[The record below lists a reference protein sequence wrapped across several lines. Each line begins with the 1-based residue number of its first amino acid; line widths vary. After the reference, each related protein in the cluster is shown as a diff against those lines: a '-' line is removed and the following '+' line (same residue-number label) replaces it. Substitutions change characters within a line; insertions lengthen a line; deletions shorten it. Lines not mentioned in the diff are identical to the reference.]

1 MQKRILAIML
11 AFMLSLSFVT
21 TASAMGYHESDIEK
35 YIMGQLSN
43 AKIPGGSI
51 SIVTSGK
58 EVYSASFGDVPETTS
73 DLKIGSVSKVFT
85 SLAVL
90 QLADSKKLALDTNV
104 SELVT
109 GFDGNVDVTVEELLR
124 QTSGYAATQSIKDG
138 KIPAPS
144 GKKGE
149 YQDARINYA
158 ILGKVVEAVSGKDYS
173 EYIQNKI
180 SKPLGLESTYT
191 TDEMSGKDVVG
202 GHDNL
207 FGLPVE
213 KKAVN
218 NDDKEWDAVS
228 ATGIVSDAKD
238 MGNVLSMYLAAG
250 GKTLSYDQIEKI
262 YSDGVDCGKTIF
274 ETKGTSSLGW
284 IKTTVGKQDVYYVS
298 GAIDG
303 YISAAFL
310 VPGQDVGITMLFD
323 TSDVI
328 SGNDVISELMSNV
341 VCLAI
346 GEKARTIDSKA
357 VMMPHIEFDVVYVI
371 AFFASLLPMFMMS
384 WWYRRTRNKGIGVIK
399 TIFDL
404 IIHIA
409 LPIVIY
415 QYVPVV
421 VENVLG
427 ESLDSWFM
435 IKKFLPECYYI
446 TMVVEAI
453 LLIGIPIKII
463 AAIVA
468 KKKGPFDEYEED
480 AADGYIEEAAA
491 AMEDN
496 DKASDVDTDS
506 EKTAAEEET
515 ESDSKSDAGDDE
527 KPVAAEDSEK
537 ASDADS
543 EKTAAEEDTESD
555 KKSDAG
561 DDEKPVA
568 AEDSEK
574 ASDADIEKTAAEE
587 DTESDSKSDADD
599 DGKSVTTAEP
609 EDSGKT
615 PRWNMDTDEA
625 AATVEEKAESDTED
639 KIKEDEKVKA
649 PEEVVKEFKTRKNKK
664 TEEYESS
671 FEREA
676 VKALENDNLEKQY
689 ETDEE
694 LSSIKSES
702 DMQTAVPKLKKKYH
716 PQKGMPVKIVIEPD
730 DDLDN

>member
-1 MQKRILAIML
+1 MQKKVLTFML
-11 AFMLSLSFVT
+11 AFVLSLSFVT

-43 AKIPGGSI
+43 AKIPGGSV

-90 QLADSKKLALDTNV
+90 QLADSKKLKLDTSV

-109 GFDGNVDVTVEELLR
+109 GFDGNSDVTVEELLR
-124 QTSGYAATQSIKDG
+124 QTSGYTAEQSIKGDR
-138 KIPAPS
+138 IPAPD

-149 YQDARINYA
+149 YKDARINYA
-158 ILGKVVEAVSGKDYS
+158 ILGKIVEAVSESDYS
-173 EYIQNKI
+173 EYIQKKI
-180 SKPLGLESTYT
+180 VKPLKLESTYT
-191 TDEMSGKDVVG
+191 TDEMSGKDIVG
-202 GHDNL
+202 GHDNI
-207 FGLPVE
+207 FGLPVA
-213 KKAVN
+213 KRAVS

-250 GKTLSYDQIEKI
+250 GQTLSYDQIEKI

-274 ETKGTSSLGW
+274 GTNGTSSLGW
-284 IKTTVGKQDVYYVS
+284 IKTKVGKQDVYYVS

-310 VPGQDVGITMLFD
+310 VPGQDVGIAMLFD

-384 WWYRRTRNKGIGVIK
+384 WWYRRTRNKGIGIVK
-399 TIFDL
+399 TIVDVVV
-404 IIHIA
+404 HIA

-415 QYVPVV
+415 QFVPVII
-421 VENVLG
+421 ENVLG
-427 ESLDSWFM
+427 NSLGSWFM

-446 TMVVEAI
+446 TLIVDAI
-453 LLIGIPIKII
+453 LLIGVPVKVI

-468 KKKGPFDEYEED
+468 MKKGPVDEDEEMAEDELFENLGDD
-480 AADGYIEEAAA
+480 AEKSDEDKEEKT
-491 AMEDN
+491 EQIT
-496 DKASDVDTDS
+496 SDDVKQQESDETS
-506 EKTAAEEET
+506 EKSEKNEDENLDGSNDIADKEGKTITDISET
-515 ESDSKSDAGDDE
+515 EQGVSDDDNAEISDSKQDISE
-527 KPVAAEDSEK
+527 LENVTEEIAA
-537 ASDADS
+537 
-543 EKTAAEEDTESD
+543 AAEEDDDIENVETKNDISETESQD
-555 KKSDAG
+555 EQADAL
-561 DDEKPVA
+561 
-568 AEDSEK
+568 
-574 ASDADIEKTAAEE
+574 KTQ
-587 DTESDSKSDADD
+587 D
-599 DGKSVTTAEP
+599 
-609 EDSGKT
+609 
-615 PRWNMDTDEA
+615 
-625 AATVEEKAESDTED
+625 
-639 KIKEDEKVKA
+639 
-649 PEEVVKEFKTRKNKK
+649 EVVKEFKTRSGKNKK

-676 VKALENDNLEKQY
+676 VKALE
-689 ETDEE
+689 TDEHENSDDTNDE
-694 LSSIKSES
+694 LKDIKSDS
-702 DMQTAVPKLKKKYH
+702 QMQTAVPKIKKRYS
-716 PQKGMPVKIVIEPD
+716 PQKGMPVKIVVEPD
-730 DDLDN
+730 DNLDN

>member
-1 MQKRILAIML
+1 MQKKVLTFML
-11 AFMLSLSFVT
+11 AFVLSLSFVT

-43 AKIPGGSI
+43 AKIPGGSV

-90 QLADSKKLALDTNV
+90 QLADSKKLKLDTSV

-109 GFDGNVDVTVEELLR
+109 GFDGNSDVTVEELLR
-124 QTSGYAATQSIKDG
+124 QTSGYTAEQSIKGDR
-138 KIPAPS
+138 IPAPD

-149 YQDARINYA
+149 YKDARINYA
-158 ILGKVVEAVSGKDYS
+158 ILGKIVEAVSESDYS
-173 EYIQNKI
+173 EYIQKKI
-180 SKPLGLESTYT
+180 VKPLKLESTYT
-191 TDEMSGKDVVG
+191 TDEMSGKDIVG
-202 GHDNL
+202 GHDNI
-207 FGLPVE
+207 FGLPVA
-213 KKAVN
+213 KRAVS

-228 ATGIVSDAKD
+228 ATGIVSNAKD

-250 GKTLSYDQIEKI
+250 GQTLSYNQIEKI

-274 ETKGTSSLGW
+274 GTNGTSSLGW
-284 IKTTVGKQDVYYVS
+284 IKTKVGKQDVYYVS

-310 VPGQDVGITMLFD
+310 VPGQDVGIAMLFD

-384 WWYRRTRNKGIGVIK
+384 WWYRRTRNKGIGIVK
-399 TIFDL
+399 TIVDVVV
-404 IIHIA
+404 HIA

-415 QYVPVV
+415 QFVPVII
-421 VENVLG
+421 ENVLG
-427 ESLDSWFM
+427 NSLGSWFM

-446 TMVVEAI
+446 TLIVDVI
-453 LLIGIPIKII
+453 LLIGVPVKVI
-463 AAIVA
+463 AAIIA
-468 KKKGPFDEYEED
+468 MKKGPVDEDEEMAEDELFENLGDD
-480 AADGYIEEAAA
+480 AEKSD
-491 AMEDN
+491 ED
-496 DKASDVDTDS
+496 K
-506 EKTAAEEET
+506 EEET
-515 ESDSKSDAGDDE
+515 EQITSDDVKQQESDETSEKSEKNEDENLDGSNDIADKDGKTITDISETEQGVSDDDNAEISDSKQDMSE
-527 KPVAAEDSEK
+527 LENVTEEIAA
-537 ASDADS
+537 
-543 EKTAAEEDTESD
+543 AAEEDDDIENVETKNDISETESQD
-555 KKSDAG
+555 EQADAL
-561 DDEKPVA
+561 
-568 AEDSEK
+568 
-574 ASDADIEKTAAEE
+574 KTQ
-587 DTESDSKSDADD
+587 D
-599 DGKSVTTAEP
+599 
-609 EDSGKT
+609 
-615 PRWNMDTDEA
+615 
-625 AATVEEKAESDTED
+625 
-639 KIKEDEKVKA
+639 
-649 PEEVVKEFKTRKNKK
+649 EVVKEFKTRSGKNKK

-676 VKALENDNLEKQY
+676 VKALE
-689 ETDEE
+689 TDEHENSDDTNDE
-694 LSSIKSES
+694 LKDIKSDS
-702 DMQTAVPKLKKKYH
+702 QMQTAVPKIKKRYN
-716 PQKGMPVKIVIEPD
+716 PQKGMPVKIVVEPD

>member
-1 MQKRILAIML
+1 MQKKVLTFML
-11 AFMLSLSFVT
+11 AFVLSLSFVT

-43 AKIPGGSI
+43 AKIPGGSV

-73 DLKIGSVSKVFT
+73 DLKIGSASKVFT

-90 QLADSKKLALDTNV
+90 QLADSKKLKLDTSV

-109 GFDGNVDVTVEELLR
+109 GFDGNSDVTVEELLR
-124 QTSGYAATQSIKDG
+124 QTSGYTAEQSIKGDR
-138 KIPAPS
+138 IPAPD

-149 YQDARINYA
+149 YKDARINYA
-158 ILGKVVEAVSGKDYS
+158 ILGKIVEAVSESDYS
-173 EYIQNKI
+173 EYIQKKI
-180 SKPLGLESTYT
+180 VKPLKLESTYT
-191 TDEMSGKDVVG
+191 TDEMSGKDIVG
-202 GHDNL
+202 GHDNI
-207 FGLPVE
+207 FGLPVA
-213 KKAVN
+213 KRAVS

-250 GKTLSYDQIEKI
+250 GQTLSYNQIEKI

-274 ETKGTSSLGW
+274 GTNGTSSLGW
-284 IKTTVGKQDVYYVS
+284 IKTKVGKQDVYYVS

-310 VPGQDVGITMLFD
+310 VPGQDVGIAMLFD

-384 WWYRRTRNKGIGVIK
+384 WWYRRTRNKGIGIVK
-399 TIFDL
+399 TIVDVVV
-404 IIHIA
+404 HIA

-415 QYVPVV
+415 QFVPVII
-421 VENVLG
+421 ENVLG
-427 ESLDSWFM
+427 NSLGSWFM

-446 TMVVEAI
+446 TLIVDVI
-453 LLIGIPIKII
+453 LLIGVPVKVI
-463 AAIVA
+463 AAIIA
-468 KKKGPFDEYEED
+468 MKKGPVDEDEEMAEDELFENLGDD
-480 AADGYIEEAAA
+480 AEKSD
-491 AMEDN
+491 ED
-496 DKASDVDTDS
+496 K
-506 EKTAAEEET
+506 EEET
-515 ESDSKSDAGDDE
+515 EQITSDDVKQQESDETSEKSEKNEDENLDGSNDIADKDGKTITDISETEQGVSDDDNAEISDSKQDISE
-527 KPVAAEDSEK
+527 LENVTEEIAA
-537 ASDADS
+537 
-543 EKTAAEEDTESD
+543 AAEEDDDIENVETKNDISETESQD
-555 KKSDAG
+555 EQADAL
-561 DDEKPVA
+561 
-568 AEDSEK
+568 
-574 ASDADIEKTAAEE
+574 KTQ
-587 DTESDSKSDADD
+587 D
-599 DGKSVTTAEP
+599 
-609 EDSGKT
+609 
-615 PRWNMDTDEA
+615 
-625 AATVEEKAESDTED
+625 
-639 KIKEDEKVKA
+639 
-649 PEEVVKEFKTRKNKK
+649 EVVKEFKTRSGKNKK

-676 VKALENDNLEKQY
+676 VKALE
-689 ETDEE
+689 TDEHENSDDTNDE
-694 LSSIKSES
+694 LKDIKSDS
-702 DMQTAVPKLKKKYH
+702 QMQTAVPKIKKRYN
-716 PQKGMPVKIVIEPD
+716 PQKGMPVKIVVEPD

>member
-1 MQKRILAIML
+1 MQKKVLTFML
-11 AFMLSLSFVT
+11 AFVLSLSFVT

-43 AKIPGGSI
+43 AKIPGGSV

-90 QLADSKKLALDTNV
+90 QLADSKKLKLDTSV

-109 GFDGNVDVTVEELLR
+109 GFDGNSDVTVEELLR
-124 QTSGYAATQSIKDG
+124 QTSGYTAEQSIKGDR
-138 KIPAPS
+138 IPAPD

-149 YQDARINYA
+149 YKDARINYA
-158 ILGKVVEAVSGKDYS
+158 ILGKIVEAVSESDYS
-173 EYIQNKI
+173 EYIQKKI
-180 SKPLGLESTYT
+180 VKPLKLESTYT
-191 TDEMSGKDVVG
+191 TDEMSGKDIVG
-202 GHDNL
+202 GHDNI
-207 FGLPVE
+207 FGLPVA
-213 KKAVN
+213 KRAVS

-250 GKTLSYDQIEKI
+250 GQTLSYNQIEKI

-274 ETKGTSSLGW
+274 GTNGTSSLGW
-284 IKTTVGKQDVYYVS
+284 IKTKVGKQDVYYVS

-310 VPGQDVGITMLFD
+310 VPGQDVGIAMLFD

-384 WWYRRTRNKGIGVIK
+384 WWYRRTRNKGIGIVK
-399 TIFDL
+399 TIVDVVV
-404 IIHIA
+404 HIA

-415 QYVPVV
+415 QFVPVII
-421 VENVLG
+421 ENVLG
-427 ESLDSWFM
+427 NSLGSWFM

-446 TMVVEAI
+446 TLIVDAI
-453 LLIGIPIKII
+453 LLIGVPVKVI

-468 KKKGPFDEYEED
+468 MKKGPVDEDEEMPEDELFENLGDD
-480 AADGYIEEAAA
+480 AEKSDEDKEEKTEQITADDVKQQE
-491 AMEDN
+491 
-496 DKASDVDTDS
+496 SDETS
-506 EKTAAEEET
+506 EKSEKNEDENLDGSNDIADKDGKTITDISET
-515 ESDSKSDAGDDE
+515 EQGVSDDDNAEISDSKQDISE
-527 KPVAAEDSEK
+527 LENVTEEIAA
-537 ASDADS
+537 
-543 EKTAAEEDTESD
+543 AAEEDDDIENVETKNDISETESQD
-555 KKSDAG
+555 EQADAL
-561 DDEKPVA
+561 
-568 AEDSEK
+568 
-574 ASDADIEKTAAEE
+574 KTQ
-587 DTESDSKSDADD
+587 D
-599 DGKSVTTAEP
+599 
-609 EDSGKT
+609 
-615 PRWNMDTDEA
+615 
-625 AATVEEKAESDTED
+625 
-639 KIKEDEKVKA
+639 
-649 PEEVVKEFKTRKNKK
+649 EVVKEFKTRSGKNKK

-676 VKALENDNLEKQY
+676 VKALE
-689 ETDEE
+689 TDEHENSDDTNDE
-694 LSSIKSES
+694 LKDIKSDS
-702 DMQTAVPKLKKKYH
+702 QMQTAVPKIKKRYN
-716 PQKGMPVKIVIEPD
+716 PQKGMPVKIVVEPD

>member
-1 MQKRILAIML
+1 MQKKVLTFML
-11 AFMLSLSFVT
+11 AFVLSLSFVT

-43 AKIPGGSI
+43 AKIPGGSV

-90 QLADSKKLALDTNV
+90 QLADSKKLKLDTSV

-109 GFDGNVDVTVEELLR
+109 GFDGNSDVTVEELLR
-124 QTSGYAATQSIKDG
+124 QTSGYTAEQSIKGDR
-138 KIPAPS
+138 IPAPD

-149 YQDARINYA
+149 YKDARINYA
-158 ILGKVVEAVSGKDYS
+158 ILGKIVEAVSESDYS
-173 EYIQNKI
+173 EYIQKKI
-180 SKPLGLESTYT
+180 VKPLKLESTYT
-191 TDEMSGKDVVG
+191 TDEMSGKDIVG
-202 GHDNL
+202 GHDNI
-207 FGLPVE
+207 FGLPVA
-213 KKAVN
+213 KRAVS

-250 GKTLSYDQIEKI
+250 GQTLSYNQIEKI

-274 ETKGTSSLGW
+274 GTNGTSSLGW
-284 IKTTVGKQDVYYVS
+284 IKTKVGKQDVYYVS

-310 VPGQDVGITMLFD
+310 VPGQDVGIAMLFD

-384 WWYRRTRNKGIGVIK
+384 WWYRRTRNKGIGIVK
-399 TIFDL
+399 TVVDVVV
-404 IIHIA
+404 HIA

-415 QYVPVV
+415 QFVPVII
-421 VENVLG
+421 ENVLG
-427 ESLDSWFM
+427 NSLGSWFM

-446 TMVVEAI
+446 TLIVDAI
-453 LLIGIPIKII
+453 LLIGVPVKVI

-468 KKKGPFDEYEED
+468 MKKGPVDEDEEMPEDELFENLGDDAEKSDEDKEEKTEQITVDDVKQQESDETSEKSEKNGDENSDGSDDIADKTNADISETEQGVSDDDNAEISGSKQDMSELENVSEEIAATAEED
-480 AADGYIEEAAA
+480 DDIENVETK
-491 AMEDN
+491 N
-496 DKASDVDTDS
+496 DIS
-506 EKTAAEEET
+506 ET
-515 ESDSKSDAGDDE
+515 ESSDEQA
-527 KPVAAEDSEK
+527 
-537 ASDADS
+537 DAL
-543 EKTAAEEDTESD
+543 KTQD
-555 KKSDAG
+555 
-561 DDEKPVA
+561 
-568 AEDSEK
+568 
-574 ASDADIEKTAAEE
+574 
-587 DTESDSKSDADD
+587 
-599 DGKSVTTAEP
+599 
-609 EDSGKT
+609 
-615 PRWNMDTDEA
+615 
-625 AATVEEKAESDTED
+625 
-639 KIKEDEKVKA
+639 
-649 PEEVVKEFKTRKNKK
+649 EVVKEFKTRSGKNKK

-676 VKALENDNLEKQY
+676 VKALETGEHENSDDTND
-689 ETDEE
+689 E
-694 LSSIKSES
+694 LKDIKSDS
-702 DMQTAVPKLKKKYH
+702 QMKTAVPKIKKRYS
-716 PQKGMPVKIVIEPD
+716 PQKGMPVKIVVEPD
-730 DDLDN
+730 DNLDN

>member
-1 MQKRILAIML
+1 MQKKVLTFML
-11 AFMLSLSFVT
+11 AFVLSLSFVT

-43 AKIPGGSI
+43 AKIPGGSV

-90 QLADSKKLALDTNV
+90 QLADSKKLKLDTSV

-109 GFDGNVDVTVEELLR
+109 GFDGNSDVTVEELLR
-124 QTSGYAATQSIKDG
+124 QTSGYTAEQSIKGDR
-138 KIPAPS
+138 IPAPD

-149 YQDARINYA
+149 YKDARINYA
-158 ILGKVVEAVSGKDYS
+158 ILGKIVEAVSESDYS
-173 EYIQNKI
+173 EYIQKKI
-180 SKPLGLESTYT
+180 VKPLKLESTYT
-191 TDEMSGKDVVG
+191 TDEMSGKDIVG
-202 GHDNL
+202 GHDNI
-207 FGLPVE
+207 FGLPVA
-213 KKAVN
+213 KRAVS

-250 GKTLSYDQIEKI
+250 GQTLSYDQIEKI

-274 ETKGTSSLGW
+274 GTNGTSSLGW
-284 IKTTVGKQDVYYVS
+284 IKTKVGKQDVYYVS

-310 VPGQDVGITMLFD
+310 VPGQDVGIAMLFD

-357 VMMPHIEFDVVYVI
+357 VMIPHIEFDVVYVI

-384 WWYRRTRNKGIGVIK
+384 WWYRRTRNKGIGIVK
-399 TIFDL
+399 TIVDVVV
-404 IIHIA
+404 HIA

-415 QYVPVV
+415 QFVPVII
-421 VENVLG
+421 ENVLG
-427 ESLDSWFM
+427 NSLGSWFM

-446 TMVVEAI
+446 TLIVDAI
-453 LLIGIPIKII
+453 LLIGVPVKVI

-468 KKKGPFDEYEED
+468 MKKGPVDDDEEMPEDELFENLGDDAEKSDEDKEEKTEQITSDDVKQQESDETSEKSEKNGDENSDGSDDIADKTNADISETEQGVSDDDNAEISGSKQDMSELENVSEEIAATAEED
-480 AADGYIEEAAA
+480 DDIENVETK
-491 AMEDN
+491 N
-496 DKASDVDTDS
+496 DIS
-506 EKTAAEEET
+506 ET
-515 ESDSKSDAGDDE
+515 ESSDEQA
-527 KPVAAEDSEK
+527 
-537 ASDADS
+537 DAL
-543 EKTAAEEDTESD
+543 KTQD
-555 KKSDAG
+555 
-561 DDEKPVA
+561 
-568 AEDSEK
+568 
-574 ASDADIEKTAAEE
+574 
-587 DTESDSKSDADD
+587 
-599 DGKSVTTAEP
+599 
-609 EDSGKT
+609 
-615 PRWNMDTDEA
+615 
-625 AATVEEKAESDTED
+625 
-639 KIKEDEKVKA
+639 
-649 PEEVVKEFKTRKNKK
+649 EVVKEFKTRSGKNKK

-676 VKALENDNLEKQY
+676 VKALETGEHENSDDTND
-689 ETDEE
+689 E
-694 LSSIKSES
+694 LKDIKSDS
-702 DMQTAVPKLKKKYH
+702 QMKTAVPKIKKRYS
-716 PQKGMPVKIVIEPD
+716 PQKGMPVKIVVEPD
-730 DDLDN
+730 DNLDN

>member
-1 MQKRILAIML
+1 MQKKVLTFML
-11 AFMLSLSFVT
+11 AFVLSLSFVT

-43 AKIPGGSI
+43 AKIPGGSV

-90 QLADSKKLALDTNV
+90 QLADSKKLKLDTSV

-109 GFDGNVDVTVEELLR
+109 GFDGNSDVTVEELLR
-124 QTSGYAATQSIKDG
+124 QTSGYTAEQSIKGDR
-138 KIPAPS
+138 IPAPD

-149 YQDARINYA
+149 YKDARINYA
-158 ILGKVVEAVSGKDYS
+158 ILGKIVEAVSESDYS
-173 EYIQNKI
+173 EYIQKKI
-180 SKPLGLESTYT
+180 VKPLKLESTYT
-191 TDEMSGKDVVG
+191 TDEMSGKDIVG
-202 GHDNL
+202 GHDNI
-207 FGLPVE
+207 FGLPVA
-213 KKAVN
+213 KRAVS

-250 GKTLSYDQIEKI
+250 GQTLSYNQIEKI

-274 ETKGTSSLGW
+274 GTNGTSSLGW
-284 IKTTVGKQDVYYVS
+284 IKTKVGKQDVYYVS

-310 VPGQDVGITMLFD
+310 VPGQDVGIAMLFD

-384 WWYRRTRNKGIGVIK
+384 WWYRRTRNKGIGIVK
-399 TIFDL
+399 TIVDVVV
-404 IIHIA
+404 HIA

-415 QYVPVV
+415 QFVPVII
-421 VENVLG
+421 ENVLG
-427 ESLDSWFM
+427 NSLGSWFM

-446 TMVVEAI
+446 TLIVDAI
-453 LLIGIPIKII
+453 LLIGVPVKVI

-468 KKKGPFDEYEED
+468 MKKGPVDEDEEMAEDELFENLGDD
-480 AADGYIEEAAA
+480 AEKSD
-491 AMEDN
+491 ED
-496 DKASDVDTDS
+496 K
-506 EKTAAEEET
+506 EEET
-515 ESDSKSDAGDDE
+515 EQITSDDVKQQESDETSEKSEKNEDENLDGSNDIADKDGKTITDISETEQGVSDDDNAEISDSKQDISE
-527 KPVAAEDSEK
+527 LENVTEEIAA
-537 ASDADS
+537 
-543 EKTAAEEDTESD
+543 AAEEDDDIENVETKNDISETESQD
-555 KKSDAG
+555 EQADAL
-561 DDEKPVA
+561 
-568 AEDSEK
+568 
-574 ASDADIEKTAAEE
+574 KTQ
-587 DTESDSKSDADD
+587 D
-599 DGKSVTTAEP
+599 
-609 EDSGKT
+609 
-615 PRWNMDTDEA
+615 
-625 AATVEEKAESDTED
+625 
-639 KIKEDEKVKA
+639 
-649 PEEVVKEFKTRKNKK
+649 EVVKEFKTRSGKNKK

-676 VKALENDNLEKQY
+676 VKALE
-689 ETDEE
+689 TDEHENSDDTNDE
-694 LSSIKSES
+694 LKDIKSDS
-702 DMQTAVPKLKKKYH
+702 QMKTAVPKIKKRYS
-716 PQKGMPVKIVIEPD
+716 PQKGMPVKIVVEPD
-730 DDLDN
+730 DNLDN

>member
-1 MQKRILAIML
+1 MQKKVLTFML
-11 AFMLSLSFVT
+11 AFVLSLSFVT

-43 AKIPGGSI
+43 AKIPGGSV

-90 QLADSKKLALDTNV
+90 QLADSKKLKLDTSV

-109 GFDGNVDVTVEELLR
+109 GFDGNSDVTVEELLR
-124 QTSGYAATQSIKDG
+124 QTSGYTAEQSIKGDR
-138 KIPAPS
+138 IPAPD

-149 YQDARINYA
+149 YKDARINYA
-158 ILGKVVEAVSGKDYS
+158 ILGKIVEAVSESDYS
-173 EYIQNKI
+173 EYIQKKI
-180 SKPLGLESTYT
+180 VKPLKLESTYT
-191 TDEMSGKDVVG
+191 TDEMSGKDIVG
-202 GHDNL
+202 GHDNI
-207 FGLPVE
+207 FGLPVA
-213 KKAVN
+213 KRAVS

-250 GKTLSYDQIEKI
+250 GQTLSYDQIEKI

-274 ETKGTSSLGW
+274 GTNGTSSLGW
-284 IKTTVGKQDVYYVS
+284 IKTKVGKQDVYYVS

-310 VPGQDVGITMLFD
+310 VPGQDVGIAMLFD

-384 WWYRRTRNKGIGVIK
+384 WWYRRTRNKGIGIVK
-399 TIFDL
+399 TIVDVVV
-404 IIHIA
+404 HIA
-409 LPIVIY
+409 LPIVIC
-415 QYVPVV
+415 QFVPVII
-421 VENVLG
+421 ENVLG
-427 ESLDSWFM
+427 NSLGSWFM

-446 TMVVEAI
+446 TLIVDAI
-453 LLIGIPIKII
+453 LLIGVPVKVI

-468 KKKGPFDEYEED
+468 MKKGPVDEDEEMAEDELFENLGDD
-480 AADGYIEEAAA
+480 AEKSDEDKEEKT
-491 AMEDN
+491 EQIT
-496 DKASDVDTDS
+496 SDDVKQQESDETS
-506 EKTAAEEET
+506 EKSEKNEDENLDGSNDIADKDGKTITDISET
-515 ESDSKSDAGDDE
+515 EQGVSDDDNAEISDSKQDISE
-527 KPVAAEDSEK
+527 LENVTEEIAA
-537 ASDADS
+537 
-543 EKTAAEEDTESD
+543 AAEEDDDIENVETKNDISETESQD
-555 KKSDAG
+555 EQADAL
-561 DDEKPVA
+561 
-568 AEDSEK
+568 
-574 ASDADIEKTAAEE
+574 KTQ
-587 DTESDSKSDADD
+587 D
-599 DGKSVTTAEP
+599 
-609 EDSGKT
+609 
-615 PRWNMDTDEA
+615 
-625 AATVEEKAESDTED
+625 
-639 KIKEDEKVKA
+639 
-649 PEEVVKEFKTRKNKK
+649 EVVKEFKTRSGKNKK

-676 VKALENDNLEKQY
+676 VKALE
-689 ETDEE
+689 TDEHENSDDTNDE
-694 LSSIKSES
+694 LKDIKSDS
-702 DMQTAVPKLKKKYH
+702 QMQTAVPKIKKRYS
-716 PQKGMPVKIVIEPD
+716 PQKGMPVKIVVEPD
-730 DDLDN
+730 DNLDN

>member
-1 MQKRILAIML
+1 MQKKVLTFML
-11 AFMLSLSFVT
+11 AFVLSLSFVT

-43 AKIPGGSI
+43 AKIPGGSV

-90 QLADSKKLALDTNV
+90 QLADSKKLKLDTSV

-109 GFDGNVDVTVEELLR
+109 GFDGNSDVTVEELLR
-124 QTSGYAATQSIKDG
+124 QTSGYTAEQSIKGDR
-138 KIPAPS
+138 IPAPD

-149 YQDARINYA
+149 YKDARINYA
-158 ILGKVVEAVSGKDYS
+158 ILGKIVEAVSESDYS
-173 EYIQNKI
+173 EYIQKKI
-180 SKPLGLESTYT
+180 VKPLKLESTYT
-191 TDEMSGKDVVG
+191 TDEMSGKDIVG
-202 GHDNL
+202 GHDNI
-207 FGLPVE
+207 FGLPVA
-213 KKAVN
+213 KRAVS

-250 GKTLSYDQIEKI
+250 GQTLSYDQIEKI

-274 ETKGTSSLGW
+274 GTNGTSSLGW
-284 IKTTVGKQDVYYVS
+284 IKTKVGKQDVYYVS

-310 VPGQDVGITMLFD
+310 VPGQDVGIAMLFD

-384 WWYRRTRNKGIGVIK
+384 WWYRRTRNKGIGIVK
-399 TIFDL
+399 TIVDVVV
-404 IIHIA
+404 HIA

-415 QYVPVV
+415 QFVPVII
-421 VENVLG
+421 ENVLG
-427 ESLDSWFM
+427 NSLGSWFM

-446 TMVVEAI
+446 TLIVDAI
-453 LLIGIPIKII
+453 LLIGVPVKVI

-468 KKKGPFDEYEED
+468 RKKGPVDEDEEMAEDELFENLGDD
-480 AADGYIEEAAA
+480 AEKSDEDKEEKT
-491 AMEDN
+491 EQIT
-496 DKASDVDTDS
+496 SDDVKQQESDETS
-506 EKTAAEEET
+506 EKSEKNEDENLDGSNDIADKDGKTITDISET
-515 ESDSKSDAGDDE
+515 EQGVSDDDNAEISDSKQDISE
-527 KPVAAEDSEK
+527 LENVTEEIAA
-537 ASDADS
+537 
-543 EKTAAEEDTESD
+543 AAEEDDDIENVETKNDISETESQD
-555 KKSDAG
+555 EQADAL
-561 DDEKPVA
+561 
-568 AEDSEK
+568 
-574 ASDADIEKTAAEE
+574 KTQ
-587 DTESDSKSDADD
+587 D
-599 DGKSVTTAEP
+599 
-609 EDSGKT
+609 
-615 PRWNMDTDEA
+615 
-625 AATVEEKAESDTED
+625 
-639 KIKEDEKVKA
+639 
-649 PEEVVKEFKTRKNKK
+649 EVVKEFKTRSGKNKK

-676 VKALENDNLEKQY
+676 VKALE
-689 ETDEE
+689 TDEHENSDDTNDE
-694 LSSIKSES
+694 LKDIKSDS
-702 DMQTAVPKLKKKYH
+702 QMQTAVPKIKKRYS
-716 PQKGMPVKIVIEPD
+716 PQKGMPVKIVVEPD
-730 DDLDN
+730 DNLDN

>member
-1 MQKRILAIML
+1 MQKKVLTFML
-11 AFMLSLSFVT
+11 AFVLSLSFVT

-43 AKIPGGSI
+43 AKIPGGSV

-90 QLADSKKLALDTNV
+90 QLADSKKLKLDTSV

-109 GFDGNVDVTVEELLR
+109 GFDGNSDVTVEELLR
-124 QTSGYAATQSIKDG
+124 QTSGYTAEQSIKGDR
-138 KIPAPS
+138 IPAPD

-149 YQDARINYA
+149 YKDARINYA
-158 ILGKVVEAVSGKDYS
+158 ILGKIVEAVSESDYS
-173 EYIQNKI
+173 EYIQKKI
-180 SKPLGLESTYT
+180 VKPLKLESTYT
-191 TDEMSGKDVVG
+191 TDEMSGKDIVG
-202 GHDNL
+202 GHDNI
-207 FGLPVE
+207 FGLPVA
-213 KKAVN
+213 KRAVS

-250 GKTLSYDQIEKI
+250 GQTLSYNQIEKI

-274 ETKGTSSLGW
+274 GTNGTSSLGW
-284 IKTTVGKQDVYYVS
+284 IKTKVGKQDVYYVS

-310 VPGQDVGITMLFD
+310 VPGQDVGIAMLFD

-384 WWYRRTRNKGIGVIK
+384 WWYRRTRNKGIGIVK
-399 TIFDL
+399 TIVDVVV
-404 IIHIA
+404 HIA

-415 QYVPVV
+415 QFVPVII
-421 VENVLG
+421 ENVLG
-427 ESLDSWFM
+427 NSLGSWFM

-446 TMVVEAI
+446 TLIVDAI
-453 LLIGIPIKII
+453 LLIGVPVKVI

-468 KKKGPFDEYEED
+468 MKKGPVDEDEEMPEDELFENLGDDAEKSDEDKEEKTEQITSDDVKQQESDETSEKSEKNGDENSDGSDDIADKTNADISETEQGVSDDDNAEISGSKQDMSELENVSEEIAATAEED
-480 AADGYIEEAAA
+480 DDIENVETK
-491 AMEDN
+491 N
-496 DKASDVDTDS
+496 DIS
-506 EKTAAEEET
+506 ET
-515 ESDSKSDAGDDE
+515 ESSDEQA
-527 KPVAAEDSEK
+527 
-537 ASDADS
+537 DAL
-543 EKTAAEEDTESD
+543 KTQD
-555 KKSDAG
+555 
-561 DDEKPVA
+561 
-568 AEDSEK
+568 
-574 ASDADIEKTAAEE
+574 
-587 DTESDSKSDADD
+587 
-599 DGKSVTTAEP
+599 
-609 EDSGKT
+609 
-615 PRWNMDTDEA
+615 
-625 AATVEEKAESDTED
+625 
-639 KIKEDEKVKA
+639 
-649 PEEVVKEFKTRKNKK
+649 EVVKEFKTRSGKNKK

-676 VKALENDNLEKQY
+676 VKALETGEHENSDDTND
-689 ETDEE
+689 E
-694 LSSIKSES
+694 LKDIKSDS
-702 DMQTAVPKLKKKYH
+702 QMKTAVPKIKKRYS
-716 PQKGMPVKIVIEPD
+716 PQKGMPVKIVVEPD
-730 DDLDN
+730 DNLDN

>member
-1 MQKRILAIML
+1 MQKKVLTFML
-11 AFMLSLSFVT
+11 AFVLSLSFVT

-43 AKIPGGSI
+43 AKIPGGSV

-90 QLADSKKLALDTNV
+90 QLADSKKLKLDTSV

-109 GFDGNVDVTVEELLR
+109 GFDGNSDVTVEELLR
-124 QTSGYAATQSIKDG
+124 QTSGYTAEQSIKGDR
-138 KIPAPS
+138 IPAPD

-149 YQDARINYA
+149 YKDARINYA
-158 ILGKVVEAVSGKDYS
+158 ILGKIVEAVSESDYS
-173 EYIQNKI
+173 EYIQKKI
-180 SKPLGLESTYT
+180 VKPLKLESTYT
-191 TDEMSGKDVVG
+191 TDEMSGKDIVG
-202 GHDNL
+202 GHDNI
-207 FGLPVE
+207 FGLPVA
-213 KKAVN
+213 KRAVS

-250 GKTLSYDQIEKI
+250 GQTLSYNQIEKI

-274 ETKGTSSLGW
+274 GTNGTSSLGW
-284 IKTTVGKQDVYYVS
+284 IKTKVGKQDVYYVS

-310 VPGQDVGITMLFD
+310 VPGQDVGIAMLFD

-384 WWYRRTRNKGIGVIK
+384 WWYRRTRNKGIGIVK
-399 TIFDL
+399 TVVDVVV
-404 IIHIA
+404 HIA

-415 QYVPVV
+415 QFVPVII
-421 VENVLG
+421 ENVLG
-427 ESLDSWFM
+427 NSLGSWFM

-446 TMVVEAI
+446 TLIVDAI
-453 LLIGIPIKII
+453 LLIGVPVKVI

-468 KKKGPFDEYEED
+468 MKKGPVDEDEEMPEDELFENLGDDAEKSDEDKEEKTEQITVDDVKQQESDETSEKSEKNGDENSDGSDDIADKTNADISETEQGVSDDDNAEISGSKQDMSELENVSEEIAATAEED
-480 AADGYIEEAAA
+480 DDIENVETK
-491 AMEDN
+491 N
-496 DKASDVDTDS
+496 DIS
-506 EKTAAEEET
+506 ET
-515 ESDSKSDAGDDE
+515 ESPDEQADAL
-527 KPVAAEDSEK
+527 
-537 ASDADS
+537 
-543 EKTAAEEDTESD
+543 KTQD
-555 KKSDAG
+555 
-561 DDEKPVA
+561 
-568 AEDSEK
+568 
-574 ASDADIEKTAAEE
+574 
-587 DTESDSKSDADD
+587 
-599 DGKSVTTAEP
+599 
-609 EDSGKT
+609 
-615 PRWNMDTDEA
+615 
-625 AATVEEKAESDTED
+625 
-639 KIKEDEKVKA
+639 
-649 PEEVVKEFKTRKNKK
+649 EVVKEFKTRSGKNKK

-676 VKALENDNLEKQY
+676 VKALETGEHENSDDTND
-689 ETDEE
+689 E
-694 LSSIKSES
+694 LKDIKSDS
-702 DMQTAVPKLKKKYH
+702 QMKTAVPKIKKRYS
-716 PQKGMPVKIVIEPD
+716 PQKGMPVKIVVEPD
-730 DDLDN
+730 DNLDN

>member
-1 MQKRILAIML
+1 MQKKVLTIML
-11 AFMLSLSFVT
+11 AFVLSLSFVT

-43 AKIPGGSI
+43 AKIPGGSV

-90 QLADSKKLALDTNV
+90 QLADSKKLKLDTSV

-109 GFDGNVDVTVEELLR
+109 GFDGNSDVTVEELLR
-124 QTSGYAATQSIKDG
+124 QTSGYTAEQSIKGDR
-138 KIPAPS
+138 IPAPD

-149 YQDARINYA
+149 YKDARINYA
-158 ILGKVVEAVSGKDYS
+158 ILGKIVEAVSESDYS
-173 EYIQNKI
+173 EYIQKKI
-180 SKPLGLESTYT
+180 VKPLKLESTYT
-191 TDEMSGKDVVG
+191 TDEMSGKDIVG
-202 GHDNL
+202 GHDNI
-207 FGLPVE
+207 FGLPVA
-213 KKAVN
+213 KRAVS

-250 GKTLSYDQIEKI
+250 GQTLSYDQIEKI

-274 ETKGTSSLGW
+274 GTNGTSSLGW
-284 IKTTVGKQDVYYVS
+284 IKTKVGKQDVYYVS

-310 VPGQDVGITMLFD
+310 VPGQDVGIAMLFD

-384 WWYRRTRNKGIGVIK
+384 WWYRRTRNKGIGIVK
-399 TIFDL
+399 TIVDVVV
-404 IIHIA
+404 HIA

-415 QYVPVV
+415 QFVPVII
-421 VENVLG
+421 ENVLG
-427 ESLDSWFM
+427 NSLGSWFM

-446 TMVVEAI
+446 TLIVDAI
-453 LLIGIPIKII
+453 LLIGVPVKVI

-468 KKKGPFDEYEED
+468 MKKGPVDEDEEMPEDELFENLGDDAEKSDEDKEEKTEQITSDDVKQQESDETSEKSEKNGDENSDGSDDIADKTNADISETEQGVSDDDNAEISGSKQDMSELENVSEEIAATAEED
-480 AADGYIEEAAA
+480 DDIENVETK
-491 AMEDN
+491 N
-496 DKASDVDTDS
+496 DIS
-506 EKTAAEEET
+506 ET
-515 ESDSKSDAGDDE
+515 ESSDEQA
-527 KPVAAEDSEK
+527 
-537 ASDADS
+537 DAL
-543 EKTAAEEDTESD
+543 KTQD
-555 KKSDAG
+555 
-561 DDEKPVA
+561 
-568 AEDSEK
+568 
-574 ASDADIEKTAAEE
+574 
-587 DTESDSKSDADD
+587 
-599 DGKSVTTAEP
+599 
-609 EDSGKT
+609 
-615 PRWNMDTDEA
+615 
-625 AATVEEKAESDTED
+625 
-639 KIKEDEKVKA
+639 
-649 PEEVVKEFKTRKNKK
+649 EVVKEFKTRSGKNKK

-676 VKALENDNLEKQY
+676 VKALETGEHENSDDTND
-689 ETDEE
+689 E
-694 LSSIKSES
+694 LKDIKSDS
-702 DMQTAVPKLKKKYH
+702 QMKTAVPKIKKRYS
-716 PQKGMPVKIVIEPD
+716 PQKGMPVKIVVEPD
-730 DDLDN
+730 DNLDN

>member
-1 MQKRILAIML
+1 MQKKVLTFML
-11 AFMLSLSFVT
+11 AFVLSLSFVT

-43 AKIPGGSI
+43 AKIPGGSV

-90 QLADSKKLALDTNV
+90 QLADSKKLKLDTSV

-109 GFDGNVDVTVEELLR
+109 GFDGNSDVTVEELLR
-124 QTSGYAATQSIKDG
+124 QTSGYTAEQSIKGDR
-138 KIPAPS
+138 IPAPD
-144 GKKGE
+144 GKKGK

-158 ILGKVVEAVSGKDYS
+158 ILGKIVEAVSESDYS
-173 EYIQNKI
+173 EYIQKKI
-180 SKPLGLESTYT
+180 VKPLKLESTYT
-191 TDEMSGKDVVG
+191 TDEMSGKDIVG
-202 GHDNL
+202 GHDNI
-207 FGLPVE
+207 FGLPVV
-213 KKAVN
+213 KRAVS

-228 ATGIVSDAKD
+228 ATGIISDAKD

-250 GKTLSYDQIEKI
+250 GQTLSYDQIEKI

-274 ETKGTSSLGW
+274 GTNGTSSLGW
-284 IKTTVGKQDVYYVS
+284 IKTKVGKQDVYYVS

-384 WWYRRTRNKGIGVIK
+384 WWYRRTRNKGIGIVK
-399 TIFDL
+399 TVVDVVV
-404 IIHIA
+404 HIA

-415 QYVPVV
+415 QFVPVII
-421 VENVLG
+421 ENVLG
-427 ESLDSWFM
+427 NSLGSWFM

-446 TMVVEAI
+446 TLIVDAI
-453 LLIGIPIKII
+453 LLIGVPVKVI

-468 KKKGPFDEYEED
+468 MKKGPVDEDEEMPEDELFENLGDDAEKSDEDKEEKTEQITVDDVKQQESDETSEKSEKNGDENSDGSDDIADKTNADISETEQGVSDDDNAEISGSKQDMSELENVSEEIAATAEED
-480 AADGYIEEAAA
+480 DDIENVETK
-491 AMEDN
+491 N
-496 DKASDVDTDS
+496 DIS
-506 EKTAAEEET
+506 ET
-515 ESDSKSDAGDDE
+515 ESPDEQADAL
-527 KPVAAEDSEK
+527 
-537 ASDADS
+537 
-543 EKTAAEEDTESD
+543 KTQD
-555 KKSDAG
+555 
-561 DDEKPVA
+561 
-568 AEDSEK
+568 
-574 ASDADIEKTAAEE
+574 
-587 DTESDSKSDADD
+587 
-599 DGKSVTTAEP
+599 
-609 EDSGKT
+609 
-615 PRWNMDTDEA
+615 
-625 AATVEEKAESDTED
+625 
-639 KIKEDEKVKA
+639 
-649 PEEVVKEFKTRKNKK
+649 EVVKEFKTRSGKNKK

-676 VKALENDNLEKQY
+676 VKALETGEHENSDDTND
-689 ETDEE
+689 E
-694 LSSIKSES
+694 LKDIKSDS
-702 DMQTAVPKLKKKYH
+702 QMKTAVPKIKKRYS
-716 PQKGMPVKIVIEPD
+716 PQKGMPVKIVVEPD
-730 DDLDN
+730 DNLDN

>member
-1 MQKRILAIML
+1 MQKKVLTFML
-11 AFMLSLSFVT
+11 AFVLSLSFVT

-43 AKIPGGSI
+43 AKIPGGSV

-90 QLADSKKLALDTNV
+90 QLADSKKLKLDTSV

-109 GFDGNVDVTVEELLR
+109 GFDGNSDVTVEELLR
-124 QTSGYAATQSIKDG
+124 QTSGYTAEQSIKGDR
-138 KIPAPS
+138 IPAPD

-149 YQDARINYA
+149 YKDARINYA
-158 ILGKVVEAVSGKDYS
+158 ILGKIVEAVSESDYS
-173 EYIQNKI
+173 EYIQKKI
-180 SKPLGLESTYT
+180 VKPLKLESTYT
-191 TDEMSGKDVVG
+191 TDEMSGKDIVG
-202 GHDNL
+202 GHDNI
-207 FGLPVE
+207 FGLPVA
-213 KKAVN
+213 KRAVS

-250 GKTLSYDQIEKI
+250 GQTLSYDQIEKI

-274 ETKGTSSLGW
+274 GTNGTSSLGW
-284 IKTTVGKQDVYYVS
+284 IKTKVGKQDVYYVS

-310 VPGQDVGITMLFD
+310 VPGQDVGIAMLFD

-384 WWYRRTRNKGIGVIK
+384 WWYRRTRNKGIGIVK
-399 TIFDL
+399 TIVDVVV
-404 IIHIA
+404 HIA

-415 QYVPVV
+415 QFVPVII
-421 VENVLG
+421 ENVLG
-427 ESLDSWFM
+427 NSLGSWFM

-446 TMVVEAI
+446 TLIVDAI
-453 LLIGIPIKII
+453 LLIGVPVKVI

-468 KKKGPFDEYEED
+468 MKKGPVDEDEEMPEDELFENLGDDAEKSDEDKEEKTEQIIADDVKQQESDETSEKSEKNGDENSDGSDDIADKTNADISETEQGVSDDDNAEISSSKQDMSELENVSEEIAATEEED
-480 AADGYIEEAAA
+480 DDIENVETK
-491 AMEDN
+491 N
-496 DKASDVDTDS
+496 DIS
-506 EKTAAEEET
+506 ET
-515 ESDSKSDAGDDE
+515 ESQDEQADAL
-527 KPVAAEDSEK
+527 
-537 ASDADS
+537 
-543 EKTAAEEDTESD
+543 KTQD
-555 KKSDAG
+555 
-561 DDEKPVA
+561 
-568 AEDSEK
+568 
-574 ASDADIEKTAAEE
+574 
-587 DTESDSKSDADD
+587 
-599 DGKSVTTAEP
+599 
-609 EDSGKT
+609 
-615 PRWNMDTDEA
+615 
-625 AATVEEKAESDTED
+625 
-639 KIKEDEKVKA
+639 
-649 PEEVVKEFKTRKNKK
+649 EVVKEFKTRSGKNKK

-676 VKALENDNLEKQY
+676 VKALE
-689 ETDEE
+689 TDEHENSDDTNDE
-694 LSSIKSES
+694 LKDIKSDS
-702 DMQTAVPKLKKKYH
+702 QMKTAVPKIKKRYS
-716 PQKGMPVKIVIEPD
+716 PQKGMPVKIVVEPD
-730 DDLDN
+730 DNLDN

>member
-1 MQKRILAIML
+1 MQKKVLTFML
-11 AFMLSLSFVT
+11 AFVLSLSFVT

-43 AKIPGGSI
+43 AKIPGGSV

-90 QLADSKKLALDTNV
+90 QLADSKKLKLDTSV

-109 GFDGNVDVTVEELLR
+109 GFDGNSDVTVEELLR
-124 QTSGYAATQSIKDG
+124 QTSGYTAEQSIKGD
-138 KIPAPS
+138 KIPAPD
-144 GKKGE
+144 GKKGK

-158 ILGKVVEAVSGKDYS
+158 ILGKIVEAVSESDYS
-173 EYIQNKI
+173 EYIQKKI
-180 SKPLGLESTYT
+180 VKPLKLESTYT
-191 TDEMSGKDVVG
+191 TDEMSGKDIVG
-202 GHDNL
+202 GHDNI
-207 FGLPVE
+207 FGLPVA
-213 KKAVN
+213 KRAVS

-250 GKTLSYDQIEKI
+250 GQTLSYDQIEKI

-274 ETKGTSSLGW
+274 GTNGTSSLGW
-284 IKTTVGKQDVYYVS
+284 IKTKVGKQDVYYVS

-310 VPGQDVGITMLFD
+310 VPGQDVGIAMLFD

-384 WWYRRTRNKGIGVIK
+384 WWYRRTRNKGIGIVK
-399 TIFDL
+399 TIVDVVV
-404 IIHIA
+404 HIA

-415 QYVPVV
+415 QFVPVII
-421 VENVLG
+421 ENVLG
-427 ESLDSWFM
+427 NSLGSWFM

-446 TMVVEAI
+446 TLIVDAI
-453 LLIGIPIKII
+453 LLIGVPVKVI

-468 KKKGPFDEYEED
+468 MKKGPVDEDEEMPEDELFENLGDDAEKSDEDKEEKTEQITADDVKQQESDETSEKSEKNGDENSDGSDDIADKTNADISETEQGVSDDDNAEISGSKQDMSELENVSEEIAATAEED
-480 AADGYIEEAAA
+480 DDIENVETK
-491 AMEDN
+491 N
-496 DKASDVDTDS
+496 DIS
-506 EKTAAEEET
+506 ET
-515 ESDSKSDAGDDE
+515 ESQDEQADAL
-527 KPVAAEDSEK
+527 
-537 ASDADS
+537 
-543 EKTAAEEDTESD
+543 KTQD
-555 KKSDAG
+555 
-561 DDEKPVA
+561 
-568 AEDSEK
+568 
-574 ASDADIEKTAAEE
+574 
-587 DTESDSKSDADD
+587 
-599 DGKSVTTAEP
+599 
-609 EDSGKT
+609 
-615 PRWNMDTDEA
+615 
-625 AATVEEKAESDTED
+625 
-639 KIKEDEKVKA
+639 
-649 PEEVVKEFKTRKNKK
+649 EVVKEFKTRSGKNKK
-664 TEEYESS
+664 TGEYESS

-676 VKALENDNLEKQY
+676 VKALE
-689 ETDEE
+689 TDEHENSDDTNDE
-694 LSSIKSES
+694 LKDIKSDS
-702 DMQTAVPKLKKKYH
+702 QMKTAVPKIKKRYS
-716 PQKGMPVKIVIEPD
+716 PQKGMPVKIVVEPD
-730 DDLDN
+730 DNLDN

>member
-1 MQKRILAIML
+1 MQKKVLTFML
-11 AFMLSLSFVT
+11 AFVLSLSFVT

-43 AKIPGGSI
+43 AKIPGGSV

-90 QLADSKKLALDTNV
+90 QLADSKKLKLDTSV

-109 GFDGNVDVTVEELLR
+109 GFDGNSDVTVEELLR
-124 QTSGYAATQSIKDG
+124 QTSGYTAEQSIKGDR
-138 KIPAPS
+138 IPAPD

-149 YQDARINYA
+149 YKDARINYA
-158 ILGKVVEAVSGKDYS
+158 ILGKIVEAVSESDYS
-173 EYIQNKI
+173 EYIQKKI
-180 SKPLGLESTYT
+180 VKPLKLESTYT
-191 TDEMSGKDVVG
+191 TDEMSGKDIVG
-202 GHDNL
+202 GHDNI
-207 FGLPVE
+207 FGLPVA
-213 KKAVN
+213 KRAVS

-228 ATGIVSDAKD
+228 ATGIVSNAKD

-250 GKTLSYDQIEKI
+250 GQTLSYNQIEKI

-274 ETKGTSSLGW
+274 GTNGTSSLGW
-284 IKTTVGKQDVYYVS
+284 IKTKVGKQDVYYVS

-310 VPGQDVGITMLFD
+310 VPGQDVGIAMLFD

-384 WWYRRTRNKGIGVIK
+384 WWYRRTRNKGIGIVK
-399 TIFDL
+399 TIVDVVV
-404 IIHIA
+404 HIA

-415 QYVPVV
+415 QFVPVII
-421 VENVLG
+421 ENVLG
-427 ESLDSWFM
+427 NSLGSWFM

-446 TMVVEAI
+446 TLIVDVI
-453 LLIGIPIKII
+453 LLIGVPVKVI
-463 AAIVA
+463 AAIIA
-468 KKKGPFDEYEED
+468 MKKGPVDEDEEMAEDELFENLGDD
-480 AADGYIEEAAA
+480 AEKSD
-491 AMEDN
+491 ED
-496 DKASDVDTDS
+496 K
-506 EKTAAEEET
+506 EEET
-515 ESDSKSDAGDDE
+515 EQITSDDVKQQESDETSEKSEKNEDENLDGSNDIADKDGKTIIDISETEQGVSDDDNAEISDSKQDMSE
-527 KPVAAEDSEK
+527 LENVTEEIAA
-537 ASDADS
+537 
-543 EKTAAEEDTESD
+543 AAEEDDDIENVETKNDISETESQD
-555 KKSDAG
+555 EQADAL
-561 DDEKPVA
+561 
-568 AEDSEK
+568 
-574 ASDADIEKTAAEE
+574 KTQ
-587 DTESDSKSDADD
+587 D
-599 DGKSVTTAEP
+599 
-609 EDSGKT
+609 
-615 PRWNMDTDEA
+615 
-625 AATVEEKAESDTED
+625 
-639 KIKEDEKVKA
+639 
-649 PEEVVKEFKTRKNKK
+649 EVVKEFKTRSGKNKK

-676 VKALENDNLEKQY
+676 VKALE
-689 ETDEE
+689 TDEHENSDDTNDE
-694 LSSIKSES
+694 LKDIKSDS
-702 DMQTAVPKLKKKYH
+702 QMQTAVPKIKKRYN
-716 PQKGMPVKIVIEPD
+716 PQKGMPVKIVVEPD

>member
-1 MQKRILAIML
+1 MQKKVLTFML
-11 AFMLSLSFVT
+11 AFVLSLSFVT

-43 AKIPGGSI
+43 AKIPGGSV

-90 QLADSKKLALDTNV
+90 QLADSKKLKLDTSV

-109 GFDGNVDVTVEELLR
+109 GFDGNSDVTVEELLR
-124 QTSGYAATQSIKDG
+124 QTSGYTAEQSIKGDR
-138 KIPAPS
+138 IPAPD

-149 YQDARINYA
+149 YKDARINYA
-158 ILGKVVEAVSGKDYS
+158 ILGKIVEAVSESDYS
-173 EYIQNKI
+173 EYIQKKI
-180 SKPLGLESTYT
+180 VKPLKLESTYT
-191 TDEMSGKDVVG
+191 TDEMSGKDIVG
-202 GHDNL
+202 GHDNI
-207 FGLPVE
+207 FGLPVA
-213 KKAVN
+213 KRAVS

-228 ATGIVSDAKD
+228 ATGIVSNAKD

-250 GKTLSYDQIEKI
+250 GQTLSYNQIEKI

-274 ETKGTSSLGW
+274 GTNGTSSLGW
-284 IKTTVGKQDVYYVS
+284 IKTKVGKQDVYYVS

-310 VPGQDVGITMLFD
+310 VPGQDVGIAMLFD

-384 WWYRRTRNKGIGVIK
+384 WWYRRTRNKGIGIVK
-399 TIFDL
+399 TIVDVVV
-404 IIHIA
+404 HIA

-415 QYVPVV
+415 QFVPVII
-421 VENVLG
+421 ENVLG
-427 ESLDSWFM
+427 NSLGSWFM

-446 TMVVEAI
+446 TLIVDVI
-453 LLIGIPIKII
+453 LLIGVPVKVIAVII
-463 AAIVA
+463 AM
-468 KKKGPFDEYEED
+468 KKGPVDEDEEMAEDELFENLGDD
-480 AADGYIEEAAA
+480 AEKSD
-491 AMEDN
+491 ED
-496 DKASDVDTDS
+496 K
-506 EKTAAEEET
+506 EEET
-515 ESDSKSDAGDDE
+515 EQITSDDVKQQESDETSEKSEKNEDENLDGSNDIADKDGKTITDISETEQGVSDDDNAEISDSKQDISE
-527 KPVAAEDSEK
+527 LENVTEEIAA
-537 ASDADS
+537 
-543 EKTAAEEDTESD
+543 AAEEDDDIENVETKNDISETESQD
-555 KKSDAG
+555 EQADAL
-561 DDEKPVA
+561 
-568 AEDSEK
+568 
-574 ASDADIEKTAAEE
+574 KTQ
-587 DTESDSKSDADD
+587 D
-599 DGKSVTTAEP
+599 
-609 EDSGKT
+609 
-615 PRWNMDTDEA
+615 
-625 AATVEEKAESDTED
+625 
-639 KIKEDEKVKA
+639 
-649 PEEVVKEFKTRKNKK
+649 EVVKEFKTRSGKNKK

-676 VKALENDNLEKQY
+676 VKALE
-689 ETDEE
+689 TDEHENSDDTNDE
-694 LSSIKSES
+694 LKDIKSDS
-702 DMQTAVPKLKKKYH
+702 QMQTAVPKIKKRYN
-716 PQKGMPVKIVIEPD
+716 PQKGMPVKIVVEPD

>member
-1 MQKRILAIML
+1 MQKKVLTFML
-11 AFMLSLSFVT
+11 AFVLSLSFVT

-43 AKIPGGSI
+43 AKIPGGSV

-90 QLADSKKLALDTNV
+90 QLADSKKLKLDTSV

-109 GFDGNVDVTVEELLR
+109 GFDGNSDVTVEELLR
-124 QTSGYAATQSIKDG
+124 QTSGYTAEQSIKGDR
-138 KIPAPS
+138 IPAPD

-149 YQDARINYA
+149 YKDARINYA
-158 ILGKVVEAVSGKDYS
+158 ILGKIVEAVSESDYS
-173 EYIQNKI
+173 EYIQKKI
-180 SKPLGLESTYT
+180 VKPLKLESTYT
-191 TDEMSGKDVVG
+191 TDEMSGKDIVG
-202 GHDNL
+202 GHDNI
-207 FGLPVE
+207 FGLPVA
-213 KKAVN
+213 KRAVS

-250 GKTLSYDQIEKI
+250 GQTLSYDQIEKI

-274 ETKGTSSLGW
+274 GTNGTSSLGW
-284 IKTTVGKQDVYYVS
+284 IKTKVGKQDVYYVS

-310 VPGQDVGITMLFD
+310 VPGQDVGIAMLFD

-384 WWYRRTRNKGIGVIK
+384 WWYRRTRNKGIGIVK
-399 TIFDL
+399 TIVDVVV
-404 IIHIA
+404 HIA

-415 QYVPVV
+415 QFVPVII
-421 VENVLG
+421 ENVLG
-427 ESLDSWFM
+427 NSLGSWFM

-446 TMVVEAI
+446 TLIVDAI
-453 LLIGIPIKII
+453 LLIGVPVKVI

-468 KKKGPFDEYEED
+468 MKKGPVDEDEEMAEDELFENLGDD
-480 AADGYIEEAAA
+480 AEKSDEDKEEKT
-491 AMEDN
+491 EQIT
-496 DKASDVDTDS
+496 SDDVKQQESDETS
-506 EKTAAEEET
+506 EKSEKNEDENLDGSNDIADKDGKTITDISET
-515 ESDSKSDAGDDE
+515 EQGVSDDDNAEISDSKQDISE
-527 KPVAAEDSEK
+527 LENVTEEIAA
-537 ASDADS
+537 
-543 EKTAAEEDTESD
+543 AAEEDDDIENVETKNDISETESQD
-555 KKSDAG
+555 EQADAL
-561 DDEKPVA
+561 
-568 AEDSEK
+568 
-574 ASDADIEKTAAEE
+574 KTQ
-587 DTESDSKSDADD
+587 D
-599 DGKSVTTAEP
+599 
-609 EDSGKT
+609 
-615 PRWNMDTDEA
+615 
-625 AATVEEKAESDTED
+625 
-639 KIKEDEKVKA
+639 
-649 PEEVVKEFKTRKNKK
+649 EVVKEFKTRSGKNKK

-676 VKALENDNLEKQY
+676 VKALE
-689 ETDEE
+689 TDEHENSDDTNDE
-694 LSSIKSES
+694 LKDIKSDS
-702 DMQTAVPKLKKKYH
+702 QMQTAVPKIKKRYS
-716 PQKGMPVKIVIEPD
+716 PQKGMPVKIVVEQD
-730 DDLDN
+730 DNLDN

>member
-1 MQKRILAIML
+1 MQKKVLTFML
-11 AFMLSLSFVT
+11 AFVLSLSFVT

-43 AKIPGGSI
+43 AKIPGGSV

-90 QLADSKKLALDTNV
+90 QLADSKKLKLDTSV

-109 GFDGNVDVTVEELLR
+109 GFDGNSDVTVEELLR
-124 QTSGYAATQSIKDG
+124 QTSGYTAEQSIKGDR
-138 KIPAPS
+138 IPAPD

-149 YQDARINYA
+149 YKDARINYA
-158 ILGKVVEAVSGKDYS
+158 ILGKIVEAVSESDYS
-173 EYIQNKI
+173 EYIQKKI
-180 SKPLGLESTYT
+180 VKPLKLESTYT
-191 TDEMSGKDVVG
+191 TDEMSGKDIVG
-202 GHDNL
+202 GHDNI
-207 FGLPVE
+207 FGLPVA
-213 KKAVN
+213 KRAVS

-250 GKTLSYDQIEKI
+250 GQTLSYDQIEKI

-274 ETKGTSSLGW
+274 GTNGTSSLGW
-284 IKTTVGKQDVYYVS
+284 IKTKVGKQDVYYVS

-310 VPGQDVGITMLFD
+310 VPGQDVGIAMLFD

-384 WWYRRTRNKGIGVIK
+384 WWYRRTRNKGIGIVK
-399 TIFDL
+399 TIVDVVV
-404 IIHIA
+404 HIA

-415 QYVPVV
+415 QFVPVII
-421 VENVLG
+421 ENVLG
-427 ESLDSWFM
+427 NSLGSWFM

-446 TMVVEAI
+446 TLIVDAI
-453 LLIGIPIKII
+453 LLIGVPVKVI

-468 KKKGPFDEYEED
+468 MKKGPVDEDEEMAEDELFENLGDD
-480 AADGYIEEAAA
+480 AEKSDEDKEEKT
-491 AMEDN
+491 EQIT
-496 DKASDVDTDS
+496 SDDVKQQESDETS
-506 EKTAAEEET
+506 EKSEKNEDENLDGSNDIADKDGKTITDISET
-515 ESDSKSDAGDDE
+515 EQGVSDDDNAEISDSKQDISE
-527 KPVAAEDSEK
+527 LENVTEEIAA
-537 ASDADS
+537 
-543 EKTAAEEDTESD
+543 AAEEDDDIENVETKNDISETESQD
-555 KKSDAG
+555 EQADAL
-561 DDEKPVA
+561 
-568 AEDSEK
+568 
-574 ASDADIEKTAAEE
+574 KTQ
-587 DTESDSKSDADD
+587 D
-599 DGKSVTTAEP
+599 
-609 EDSGKT
+609 
-615 PRWNMDTDEA
+615 
-625 AATVEEKAESDTED
+625 
-639 KIKEDEKVKA
+639 
-649 PEEVVKEFKTRKNKK
+649 EVVKEFKTRSGKNKK

-676 VKALENDNLEKQY
+676 VKALE
-689 ETDEE
+689 TDEHENSDDTNDE
-694 LSSIKSES
+694 LKDIKS
-702 DMQTAVPKLKKKYH
+702 DLQMQTAVPKIKKRYS
-716 PQKGMPVKIVIEPD
+716 PQKGMPVKIVVEPD
-730 DDLDN
+730 DNLDN

>member
-1 MQKRILAIML
+1 MQKKVLTFML
-11 AFMLSLSFVT
+11 AFVLSLSFVT

-43 AKIPGGSI
+43 AKIPGGSV

-90 QLADSKKLALDTNV
+90 QLADSKKLKLDTSV

-109 GFDGNVDVTVEELLR
+109 GFDGNSDVTVEELLR
-124 QTSGYAATQSIKDG
+124 QTSGYTAEQSIKGDR
-138 KIPAPS
+138 IPAPD

-149 YQDARINYA
+149 YKDARINYA
-158 ILGKVVEAVSGKDYS
+158 ILGKIVEAVSESDYS
-173 EYIQNKI
+173 EYIQKKI
-180 SKPLGLESTYT
+180 VKPLKLESTYT
-191 TDEMSGKDVVG
+191 TDEMSGKDIVG
-202 GHDNL
+202 GHDNI
-207 FGLPVE
+207 FGLPVA
-213 KKAVN
+213 KRAVS

-250 GKTLSYDQIEKI
+250 GQTLSYDQIEKI

-274 ETKGTSSLGW
+274 GTNGTSSLGW
-284 IKTTVGKQDVYYVS
+284 IKTKVGKQDVYYVS

-310 VPGQDVGITMLFD
+310 VPGQDVGIAMLFD

-384 WWYRRTRNKGIGVIK
+384 WWYRRTRNKGIGIVK
-399 TIFDL
+399 TIVDVVV
-404 IIHIA
+404 HIA

-415 QYVPVV
+415 QFVPVII
-421 VENVLG
+421 ENVLG
-427 ESLDSWFM
+427 NSLGSWFM

-446 TMVVEAI
+446 TLIVDVI
-453 LLIGIPIKII
+453 LLIGVPVKVI
-463 AAIVA
+463 AAIIA
-468 KKKGPFDEYEED
+468 MKKGPVDEDEEMAEDELFENLGDD
-480 AADGYIEEAAA
+480 AEKSD
-491 AMEDN
+491 ED
-496 DKASDVDTDS
+496 K
-506 EKTAAEEET
+506 EEET
-515 ESDSKSDAGDDE
+515 EQITSDDVKQQESDETSEKSEKNEDENLDGSNDIADKDGKTITDISETEQGVSDDDNAEISDSKQDMSE
-527 KPVAAEDSEK
+527 LENVTEEIAA
-537 ASDADS
+537 
-543 EKTAAEEDTESD
+543 AAEEDDDIENVETKNDISETESQD
-555 KKSDAG
+555 EQADAL
-561 DDEKPVA
+561 
-568 AEDSEK
+568 
-574 ASDADIEKTAAEE
+574 KTQ
-587 DTESDSKSDADD
+587 D
-599 DGKSVTTAEP
+599 
-609 EDSGKT
+609 
-615 PRWNMDTDEA
+615 
-625 AATVEEKAESDTED
+625 
-639 KIKEDEKVKA
+639 
-649 PEEVVKEFKTRKNKK
+649 EVVKEFKTRSGKNKK

-676 VKALENDNLEKQY
+676 VKALE
-689 ETDEE
+689 TDEHENSDDTNDE
-694 LSSIKSES
+694 LKDIKSDS
-702 DMQTAVPKLKKKYH
+702 QMQTAVPKIKKRY
-716 PQKGMPVKIVIEPD
+716 QKGMPVKIVVEPD

>member
-1 MQKRILAIML
+1 MQKKVLTFML
-11 AFMLSLSFVT
+11 AFVLSLSFVT

-43 AKIPGGSI
+43 AKIPGGSV

-90 QLADSKKLALDTNV
+90 QLADSKKLKLDTSV

-109 GFDGNVDVTVEELLR
+109 GFDGNSDVTVEELLR
-124 QTSGYAATQSIKDG
+124 QTSGYTAEQSIKGDR
-138 KIPAPS
+138 IPAPD

-149 YQDARINYA
+149 YKDARINYA
-158 ILGKVVEAVSGKDYS
+158 ILGKIVEAVSESDYS
-173 EYIQNKI
+173 EYIQKKI
-180 SKPLGLESTYT
+180 VKPLKLESTYT
-191 TDEMSGKDVVG
+191 TDEMSGKDIVG
-202 GHDNL
+202 GHDNI
-207 FGLPVE
+207 FGLPVA
-213 KKAVN
+213 KRAVS

-250 GKTLSYDQIEKI
+250 GQTLSYDQIEKI

-274 ETKGTSSLGW
+274 GTNGTSSLGW
-284 IKTTVGKQDVYYVS
+284 IKTKVGKQDVYYVS

-310 VPGQDVGITMLFD
+310 VPGQDVGIAMLFD

-384 WWYRRTRNKGIGVIK
+384 WWYRRTRNKGIGIVK
-399 TIFDL
+399 TIVDVVV
-404 IIHIA
+404 HIA

-415 QYVPVV
+415 QFVPVII
-421 VENVLG
+421 ENVLG
-427 ESLDSWFM
+427 NSLGSWFM

-446 TMVVEAI
+446 TLIVDAI
-453 LLIGIPIKII
+453 LLIGVPVKVI

-468 KKKGPFDEYEED
+468 MKKGPVDEDEEMPEDELFENLGDDAEKSDEDKEEKTEQITSDDVKQQESDETSEKSEKNGDENSDGSDDIADKTNADISETEQGVSDDDNAEISGSKQDMSELENVSEEIAATAEED
-480 AADGYIEEAAA
+480 DDIENVETK
-491 AMEDN
+491 N
-496 DKASDVDTDS
+496 DIS
-506 EKTAAEEET
+506 ET
-515 ESDSKSDAGDDE
+515 ESSDEQA
-527 KPVAAEDSEK
+527 
-537 ASDADS
+537 DAL
-543 EKTAAEEDTESD
+543 KTQD
-555 KKSDAG
+555 
-561 DDEKPVA
+561 
-568 AEDSEK
+568 
-574 ASDADIEKTAAEE
+574 
-587 DTESDSKSDADD
+587 
-599 DGKSVTTAEP
+599 
-609 EDSGKT
+609 
-615 PRWNMDTDEA
+615 
-625 AATVEEKAESDTED
+625 
-639 KIKEDEKVKA
+639 
-649 PEEVVKEFKTRKNKK
+649 EVVKEFKTRSGKNKK

-676 VKALENDNLEKQY
+676 VKALETGEHENSDDTND
-689 ETDEE
+689 E
-694 LSSIKSES
+694 LKDIKSDS
-702 DMQTAVPKLKKKYH
+702 QMKTAVPKIKKRYS
-716 PQKGMPVKIVIEPD
+716 PQKGMPVKIVVEPD
-730 DDLDN
+730 DNLDN

>member
-1 MQKRILAIML
+1 
-11 AFMLSLSFVT
+11 
-21 TASAMGYHESDIEK
+21 MGYHESDIEK

-43 AKIPGGSI
+43 AKIPGGSV

-90 QLADSKKLALDTNV
+90 QLADSKKLKLDTSV

-109 GFDGNVDVTVEELLR
+109 GFDGNSDVTVEELLR
-124 QTSGYAATQSIKDG
+124 QTSGYTAEQSIKGDR
-138 KIPAPS
+138 IPAPD

-149 YQDARINYA
+149 YKDARINYA
-158 ILGKVVEAVSGKDYS
+158 ILGKIVEAVSESDYS
-173 EYIQNKI
+173 EYIQKKI
-180 SKPLGLESTYT
+180 VKPLKLESTYT
-191 TDEMSGKDVVG
+191 TDEMSGKDIVG
-202 GHDNL
+202 GHDNI
-207 FGLPVE
+207 FGLPVA
-213 KKAVN
+213 KRAVS

-250 GKTLSYDQIEKI
+250 GQTLSYDQIEKI

-274 ETKGTSSLGW
+274 GTNGTSSLGW
-284 IKTTVGKQDVYYVS
+284 IKTKVGKQDVYYVS

-310 VPGQDVGITMLFD
+310 VPGQDVGIAMLFD

-384 WWYRRTRNKGIGVIK
+384 WWYRRTRNKGIGIVK
-399 TIFDL
+399 TIVDVVV
-404 IIHIA
+404 HIA

-415 QYVPVV
+415 QFVPVII
-421 VENVLG
+421 ENVLG
-427 ESLDSWFM
+427 NSLGSWFM

-446 TMVVEAI
+446 TLIVDAI
-453 LLIGIPIKII
+453 LLIGVPVKVI

-468 KKKGPFDEYEED
+468 MKKGPVDEDEEMPEDELFENLGDDAEKSDEDKEEKTEQITSDDVKQQESDETSEKSEKNGDENSDGSDDIADKTNADISETEQGVSDDDNAEISGSKQDMSELENVSEEIAATAEED
-480 AADGYIEEAAA
+480 DDIENVETK
-491 AMEDN
+491 N
-496 DKASDVDTDS
+496 DIS
-506 EKTAAEEET
+506 ET
-515 ESDSKSDAGDDE
+515 ESSDEQA
-527 KPVAAEDSEK
+527 
-537 ASDADS
+537 DAL
-543 EKTAAEEDTESD
+543 KTQD
-555 KKSDAG
+555 
-561 DDEKPVA
+561 
-568 AEDSEK
+568 
-574 ASDADIEKTAAEE
+574 
-587 DTESDSKSDADD
+587 
-599 DGKSVTTAEP
+599 
-609 EDSGKT
+609 
-615 PRWNMDTDEA
+615 
-625 AATVEEKAESDTED
+625 
-639 KIKEDEKVKA
+639 
-649 PEEVVKEFKTRKNKK
+649 EVVKEFKTRSGKNKK

-676 VKALENDNLEKQY
+676 VKALETGEHENSDDTND
-689 ETDEE
+689 E
-694 LSSIKSES
+694 LKDIKSDS
-702 DMQTAVPKLKKKYH
+702 QMKTAVPKIKKRYS
-716 PQKGMPVKIVIEPD
+716 PQKGMPVKIVVEPD
-730 DDLDN
+730 DNLDN

>member
-1 MQKRILAIML
+1 MQKKVLTFML
-11 AFMLSLSFVT
+11 AFVLSLSFVT

-43 AKIPGGSI
+43 AKIPGGSV

-90 QLADSKKLALDTNV
+90 QLADSKKLKLDTSV

-109 GFDGNVDVTVEELLR
+109 GFDGNSDVTVEELLR
-124 QTSGYAATQSIKDG
+124 QTSGYTAEQSIKGDR
-138 KIPAPS
+138 IPAPD

-149 YQDARINYA
+149 YKDARINYA
-158 ILGKVVEAVSGKDYS
+158 ILGKIVEAVSESDYS
-173 EYIQNKI
+173 EYIQKKI
-180 SKPLGLESTYT
+180 VKPLKLESTYT
-191 TDEMSGKDVVG
+191 TDEMSGKDIVG
-202 GHDNL
+202 GHDNI
-207 FGLPVE
+207 FGLPVA
-213 KKAVN
+213 KRAVS

-250 GKTLSYDQIEKI
+250 GQTLSYDQIEKI

-274 ETKGTSSLGW
+274 GTNGTSSLGW
-284 IKTTVGKQDVYYVS
+284 IKTKVGKQDVYYVS

-310 VPGQDVGITMLFD
+310 VPGQDVGIAMLFD

-384 WWYRRTRNKGIGVIK
+384 WWYRRTRNKGIGIVK
-399 TIFDL
+399 TIVDVVV
-404 IIHIA
+404 HIA

-415 QYVPVV
+415 QFVPVII
-421 VENVLG
+421 ENVLG
-427 ESLDSWFM
+427 NSLGSWFM
-435 IKKFLPECYYI
+435 IKKFIPECYYI
-446 TMVVEAI
+446 TLIVDAI
-453 LLIGIPIKII
+453 LLIGVPVKVI

-468 KKKGPFDEYEED
+468 MKKGPVDEDEEMAEDELFENLGDD
-480 AADGYIEEAAA
+480 AEKSDEDKEEKT
-491 AMEDN
+491 EQIT
-496 DKASDVDTDS
+496 SDDVKQQESDETS
-506 EKTAAEEET
+506 EKSEKNEDENLDGSNDIADKDGKTITDISET
-515 ESDSKSDAGDDE
+515 EQGVSDDDNAEISDSKQDISE
-527 KPVAAEDSEK
+527 LENVTEEIAA
-537 ASDADS
+537 
-543 EKTAAEEDTESD
+543 AAEEDDDIENVETKNDISETESQD
-555 KKSDAG
+555 EQADAL
-561 DDEKPVA
+561 
-568 AEDSEK
+568 
-574 ASDADIEKTAAEE
+574 KTQ
-587 DTESDSKSDADD
+587 D
-599 DGKSVTTAEP
+599 
-609 EDSGKT
+609 
-615 PRWNMDTDEA
+615 
-625 AATVEEKAESDTED
+625 
-639 KIKEDEKVKA
+639 
-649 PEEVVKEFKTRKNKK
+649 EVVKEFKTRSGKNKK

-676 VKALENDNLEKQY
+676 VKALE
-689 ETDEE
+689 TDEHENSDDTNDE
-694 LSSIKSES
+694 LKDIKSDS
-702 DMQTAVPKLKKKYH
+702 QMQTAVPKIKKRYS
-716 PQKGMPVKIVIEPD
+716 PQKGMPVKIVVEPD
-730 DDLDN
+730 DNLDN

>member
-1 MQKRILAIML
+1 MQKKVLTFML
-11 AFMLSLSFVT
+11 AFVLSLSFVT

-43 AKIPGGSI
+43 AKIPGGSV

-73 DLKIGSVSKVFT
+73 DLKICSVSKVFT

-90 QLADSKKLALDTNV
+90 QLADSKKLKLDTSV

-109 GFDGNVDVTVEELLR
+109 GFDGNSDVTVEELLR
-124 QTSGYAATQSIKDG
+124 QTSGYTAEQSIKGDR
-138 KIPAPS
+138 IPAPD

-149 YQDARINYA
+149 YKDARINYA
-158 ILGKVVEAVSGKDYS
+158 ILGKIVEAVSESDYS
-173 EYIQNKI
+173 EYIQKKI
-180 SKPLGLESTYT
+180 VKPLKLESTYT
-191 TDEMSGKDVVG
+191 TDEMSGKDIVG
-202 GHDNL
+202 GHDNI
-207 FGLPVE
+207 FGLPVA
-213 KKAVN
+213 KRAVS

-250 GKTLSYDQIEKI
+250 GQTLSYNQIEKI

-274 ETKGTSSLGW
+274 GTNGTSSLGW
-284 IKTTVGKQDVYYVS
+284 IKTKVGKQDVYYVS

-310 VPGQDVGITMLFD
+310 VPGQDVGIAMLFD

-384 WWYRRTRNKGIGVIK
+384 WWYRRTRNKGIGIVK
-399 TIFDL
+399 TVVDVVV
-404 IIHIA
+404 HIA

-415 QYVPVV
+415 QFVPVII
-421 VENVLG
+421 ENVLG
-427 ESLDSWFM
+427 NSLGSWFM

-446 TMVVEAI
+446 TLIVDAI
-453 LLIGIPIKII
+453 LLIGVPVKVI

-468 KKKGPFDEYEED
+468 MKKGPVDEDEEMPEDELFENLGDD
-480 AADGYIEEAAA
+480 AEKSDEDKEEKTEQITADDVKQQE
-491 AMEDN
+491 
-496 DKASDVDTDS
+496 SDETS
-506 EKTAAEEET
+506 EKSEKNGDENSDGSDDIADKTNADISET
-515 ESDSKSDAGDDE
+515 EQGVSDDDNAEISGSKQDMSE
-527 KPVAAEDSEK
+527 LENVSEEIAA
-537 ASDADS
+537 
-543 EKTAAEEDTESD
+543 AAEEDDDIENVETKNDISETES
-555 KKSDAG
+555 SDEQA
-561 DDEKPVA
+561 
-568 AEDSEK
+568 
-574 ASDADIEKTAAEE
+574 DALKTQ
-587 DTESDSKSDADD
+587 D
-599 DGKSVTTAEP
+599 
-609 EDSGKT
+609 
-615 PRWNMDTDEA
+615 
-625 AATVEEKAESDTED
+625 
-639 KIKEDEKVKA
+639 
-649 PEEVVKEFKTRKNKK
+649 EVVKEFKTRSGKNKK

-676 VKALENDNLEKQY
+676 VKALETGEHENSDDTND
-689 ETDEE
+689 E
-694 LSSIKSES
+694 LKDIKSDS
-702 DMQTAVPKLKKKYH
+702 QMKTAVPKIKKRYS
-716 PQKGMPVKIVIEPD
+716 PQKGMPVKIVVEPD
-730 DDLDN
+730 DNLDN

>member
-1 MQKRILAIML
+1 MQKKVLTFML
-11 AFMLSLSFVT
+11 AFVLSLSFVT

-43 AKIPGGSI
+43 AKIPGGSV

-90 QLADSKKLALDTNV
+90 QLADSKKLKLDTSV

-109 GFDGNVDVTVEELLR
+109 GFDGNSDVTVEELLR
-124 QTSGYAATQSIKDG
+124 QTSGYTAEQSIKGDR
-138 KIPAPS
+138 IPAPD

-149 YQDARINYA
+149 YKDARINYA
-158 ILGKVVEAVSGKDYS
+158 ILGKIVEAVSESDYS
-173 EYIQNKI
+173 EYIQKKI
-180 SKPLGLESTYT
+180 VKPLKLESTYT
-191 TDEMSGKDVVG
+191 TDEMSGKDIVG
-202 GHDNL
+202 GHDNI
-207 FGLPVE
+207 FGLPVA
-213 KKAVN
+213 KRAVS

-250 GKTLSYDQIEKI
+250 GQTLSYDQIEKI

-274 ETKGTSSLGW
+274 GTNGTSSLGW
-284 IKTTVGKQDVYYVS
+284 IKTKVGKQDVYYVS

-310 VPGQDVGITMLFD
+310 VPGQDVGIAMLFD

-384 WWYRRTRNKGIGVIK
+384 WWYRRTRNKGIGIVK
-399 TIFDL
+399 TIVDVVV
-404 IIHIA
+404 HIA

-415 QYVPVV
+415 QFVPVII
-421 VENVLG
+421 ENVLG
-427 ESLDSWFM
+427 NLLGSWFM

-446 TMVVEAI
+446 TLIVDAI
-453 LLIGIPIKII
+453 LLIGVPVKVI

-468 KKKGPFDEYEED
+468 MKKGPVDEDEEMAEDELFENLGDD
-480 AADGYIEEAAA
+480 AEKSD
-491 AMEDN
+491 ED
-496 DKASDVDTDS
+496 KE
-506 EKTAAEEET
+506 EKTEQGVSDDDNAEI
-515 ESDSKSDAGDDE
+515 SDSKQDISE
-527 KPVAAEDSEK
+527 LENVTEEIAA
-537 ASDADS
+537 
-543 EKTAAEEDTESD
+543 AAEEDDDIENVETKNDISETESQD
-555 KKSDAG
+555 EQADAL
-561 DDEKPVA
+561 
-568 AEDSEK
+568 
-574 ASDADIEKTAAEE
+574 KTQ
-587 DTESDSKSDADD
+587 D
-599 DGKSVTTAEP
+599 
-609 EDSGKT
+609 
-615 PRWNMDTDEA
+615 
-625 AATVEEKAESDTED
+625 
-639 KIKEDEKVKA
+639 
-649 PEEVVKEFKTRKNKK
+649 EVVKEFKTRSGKNKK

-676 VKALENDNLEKQY
+676 VKALE
-689 ETDEE
+689 TDEHENSDDTNDE
-694 LSSIKSES
+694 LKDIKSDS
-702 DMQTAVPKLKKKYH
+702 QMQTAVPKIKKRYS
-716 PQKGMPVKIVIEPD
+716 PQKGMPVKIVVEPD
-730 DDLDN
+730 DNLDN

>member
-1 MQKRILAIML
+1 MQKKVLTFML
-11 AFMLSLSFVT
+11 AFVLSLSFVT

-43 AKIPGGSI
+43 AKIPGGSV

-90 QLADSKKLALDTNV
+90 QLADSKKLKLDTSV

-109 GFDGNVDVTVEELLR
+109 GFDGNSDVTVEELLR
-124 QTSGYAATQSIKDG
+124 QTSGYTAEQSIKGDR
-138 KIPAPS
+138 IPAPD

-149 YQDARINYA
+149 YKDARINYA
-158 ILGKVVEAVSGKDYS
+158 ILGKIVEAVSESDYS
-173 EYIQNKI
+173 EYIQKKI
-180 SKPLGLESTYT
+180 VKPLKLESTYT
-191 TDEMSGKDVVG
+191 TDEMSGKDIVG
-202 GHDNL
+202 GHDNI
-207 FGLPVE
+207 FGLPVA
-213 KKAVN
+213 KRAVS

-250 GKTLSYDQIEKI
+250 GQTLSYDQIEKI

-274 ETKGTSSLGW
+274 GTNGTSSLGW
-284 IKTTVGKQDVYYVS
+284 IKTKVGKQDVYYVS

-310 VPGQDVGITMLFD
+310 VPGQDVGIAMLFD

-384 WWYRRTRNKGIGVIK
+384 WWYRRTRNKGIGIVK
-399 TIFDL
+399 TIVDVVV
-404 IIHIA
+404 HIA

-415 QYVPVV
+415 QFVPVII
-421 VENVLG
+421 ENVLG
-427 ESLDSWFM
+427 NSLGSWFM

-446 TMVVEAI
+446 TLIVDAI
-453 LLIGIPIKII
+453 LLIGVPVKVI

-468 KKKGPFDEYEED
+468 MKKGPVDEDEEMAEDELFENLGDD
-480 AADGYIEEAAA
+480 AEKSDEDKEEKT
-491 AMEDN
+491 EQIT
-496 DKASDVDTDS
+496 SDDVKQQESDETS
-506 EKTAAEEET
+506 EKSEKNEDENLDGSNDIANKDGKTITDISET
-515 ESDSKSDAGDDE
+515 EQGVSDDDNAEISDSKQDISE
-527 KPVAAEDSEK
+527 LENVTEEIAA
-537 ASDADS
+537 
-543 EKTAAEEDTESD
+543 AAEEDDDIENVETKNDISETESQD
-555 KKSDAG
+555 EQADAL
-561 DDEKPVA
+561 
-568 AEDSEK
+568 
-574 ASDADIEKTAAEE
+574 KTQ
-587 DTESDSKSDADD
+587 D
-599 DGKSVTTAEP
+599 
-609 EDSGKT
+609 
-615 PRWNMDTDEA
+615 
-625 AATVEEKAESDTED
+625 
-639 KIKEDEKVKA
+639 
-649 PEEVVKEFKTRKNKK
+649 EVVKEFKTRSGKNKK

-676 VKALENDNLEKQY
+676 VKALE
-689 ETDEE
+689 TDEHENSDDTNDE
-694 LSSIKSES
+694 LKDIKSDS
-702 DMQTAVPKLKKKYH
+702 QMQTAVPKIKKRYS
-716 PQKGMPVKIVIEPD
+716 PQKGMPVKIVVEPD
-730 DDLDN
+730 DNLDN

>member
-1 MQKRILAIML
+1 MQKKVLTFML
-11 AFMLSLSFVT
+11 AFVLSLSFVT

-43 AKIPGGSI
+43 AKIPGGSV

-90 QLADSKKLALDTNV
+90 QLADSKKLKLDTSV

-109 GFDGNVDVTVEELLR
+109 GFDGNSDVTVEELLR
-124 QTSGYAATQSIKDG
+124 QTSGYTAEQSIKGDR
-138 KIPAPS
+138 IPAPD

-149 YQDARINYA
+149 YKDARINYA
-158 ILGKVVEAVSGKDYS
+158 ILGKIVEAVSESDYS
-173 EYIQNKI
+173 EYIQKKI
-180 SKPLGLESTYT
+180 VKPLKLESTYT
-191 TDEMSGKDVVG
+191 TDEMSGKDIVG
-202 GHDNL
+202 GHDNI
-207 FGLPVE
+207 FGLPVA
-213 KKAVN
+213 KRAVS

-250 GKTLSYDQIEKI
+250 GQTLSYDQIEKI

-274 ETKGTSSLGW
+274 GTNGTSSLGW
-284 IKTTVGKQDVYYVS
+284 IKTKVGKQDVYYVS

-310 VPGQDVGITMLFD
+310 VPGQDVGIAMLFD

-384 WWYRRTRNKGIGVIK
+384 WWYRRTRNKGIGIVK
-399 TIFDL
+399 TIVDVVV
-404 IIHIA
+404 HIA

-415 QYVPVV
+415 QFVPVII
-421 VENVLG
+421 ENVLG
-427 ESLDSWFM
+427 NSLGSWFM

-446 TMVVEAI
+446 TLIVDAI
-453 LLIGIPIKII
+453 LLIGVPVKVI

-468 KKKGPFDEYEED
+468 MKKGPVDEDEEMPEDELFENLGDDAEKSDEDKEEKTEQITSDDVKQQESDETSEKSEKNGDENSDGSDDIADKTNADISETEQGVSDDDNAEISGSKQDMSELENVSEEIAATAEED
-480 AADGYIEEAAA
+480 DDIENVETK
-491 AMEDN
+491 N
-496 DKASDVDTDS
+496 DIS
-506 EKTAAEEET
+506 ET
-515 ESDSKSDAGDDE
+515 ESPDEQADAL
-527 KPVAAEDSEK
+527 
-537 ASDADS
+537 
-543 EKTAAEEDTESD
+543 KTQD
-555 KKSDAG
+555 
-561 DDEKPVA
+561 
-568 AEDSEK
+568 
-574 ASDADIEKTAAEE
+574 
-587 DTESDSKSDADD
+587 
-599 DGKSVTTAEP
+599 
-609 EDSGKT
+609 
-615 PRWNMDTDEA
+615 
-625 AATVEEKAESDTED
+625 
-639 KIKEDEKVKA
+639 
-649 PEEVVKEFKTRKNKK
+649 EVVKEFKTRSGKNKK

-676 VKALENDNLEKQY
+676 VKALETGEHENSDDTND
-689 ETDEE
+689 E
-694 LSSIKSES
+694 LKDIKSDS
-702 DMQTAVPKLKKKYH
+702 QMKTAVPKIKKRYS
-716 PQKGMPVKIVIEPD
+716 PQKGMPVKIVVEPD
-730 DDLDN
+730 DNLDN

>member
-1 MQKRILAIML
+1 MQKKVLTFML
-11 AFMLSLSFVT
+11 AFVLSLSFVT

-43 AKIPGGSI
+43 AKIPGGSV

-90 QLADSKKLALDTNV
+90 QLADSKKLKLDTSV

-109 GFDGNVDVTVEELLR
+109 GFDGNSDVTVEELLR
-124 QTSGYAATQSIKDG
+124 QTSGYTAEQSIKGDR
-138 KIPAPS
+138 IPAPD

-149 YQDARINYA
+149 YKDARINYA
-158 ILGKVVEAVSGKDYS
+158 ILGKIVEAVSESDYS
-173 EYIQNKI
+173 EYIQKKI
-180 SKPLGLESTYT
+180 VKPLKLESTYT
-191 TDEMSGKDVVG
+191 TDEMSGKDIVG
-202 GHDNL
+202 GHDNI
-207 FGLPVE
+207 FGLPVA
-213 KKAVN
+213 KRAVS

-250 GKTLSYDQIEKI
+250 VQTLSYDQIEKI

-274 ETKGTSSLGW
+274 GTNGTSSLGW
-284 IKTTVGKQDVYYVS
+284 IKTKVGKQDVYYVS

-310 VPGQDVGITMLFD
+310 VPGQDVGIAMLFD

-384 WWYRRTRNKGIGVIK
+384 WWYRRTRNKGIGIVK
-399 TIFDL
+399 TIVDVVV
-404 IIHIA
+404 HIA

-415 QYVPVV
+415 QFVPVII
-421 VENVLG
+421 ENVLG
-427 ESLDSWFM
+427 NSLGSWFM

-446 TMVVEAI
+446 TLIVDAI
-453 LLIGIPIKII
+453 LLIGVPVKVI

-468 KKKGPFDEYEED
+468 MKKGPVDEDEEMAEDELFENLGDD
-480 AADGYIEEAAA
+480 AEKSDEDKEEKT
-491 AMEDN
+491 EQIT
-496 DKASDVDTDS
+496 SDDVKQQESDETS
-506 EKTAAEEET
+506 EKSEKNEDENLDGSNDIADKDGKTITDISET
-515 ESDSKSDAGDDE
+515 EQGVSDDDNAEISDSKQDISE
-527 KPVAAEDSEK
+527 LENVTEEIAA
-537 ASDADS
+537 
-543 EKTAAEEDTESD
+543 AAEEDDDIENVETKNDISETESQD
-555 KKSDAG
+555 EQADAL
-561 DDEKPVA
+561 
-568 AEDSEK
+568 
-574 ASDADIEKTAAEE
+574 KTQ
-587 DTESDSKSDADD
+587 D
-599 DGKSVTTAEP
+599 
-609 EDSGKT
+609 
-615 PRWNMDTDEA
+615 
-625 AATVEEKAESDTED
+625 
-639 KIKEDEKVKA
+639 
-649 PEEVVKEFKTRKNKK
+649 EVVKEFKTRSGKNKK

-676 VKALENDNLEKQY
+676 VKALE
-689 ETDEE
+689 TDEHENSDDTNDE
-694 LSSIKSES
+694 LKDIKSDS
-702 DMQTAVPKLKKKYH
+702 QMQTAVPKIKKRYS
-716 PQKGMPVKIVIEPD
+716 PQKGMPVKIVVEPD
-730 DDLDN
+730 DNLDN